1 MPQDDGISRR
11 AAGQDPVRLAVIVTT
26 DLPLLEQLVRAYYAE
41 DGHSFR
47 DDRQL
52 PALAAL
58 AAGEAFGR
66 AWLIRVGARPVG
78 YAVLAF
84 SFSVEAGGRE
94 ACIDEL
100 YLVPEVRKRG
110 IGRRVLALLEAEA
123 RAQGVRRVFLE
134 VARDNRAIGLYRRAG
149 YADQDRFLM
158 SKVLAHE
165 APLADR
171 PDAAG
176 GCRHR
181 DGAAGGPP
189 GSQRRRRSPLGS

>member
-1 MPQDDGISRR
+1 MPQDDGISRTP
-11 AAGQDPVRLAVIVTT
+11 ATQGSVRLAAVVRT

-41 DGHSFR
+41 DGHTFQ
-47 DDRQL
+47 DGRQL

-100 YLVPEVRKRG
+100 YILPEVRKRG
-110 IGRRVLALLEAEA
+110 IGRRILALLEAEA
-123 RAQGVRRVFLE
+123 RAEGVRRVFLE
-134 VARDNRAIGLYRRAG
+134 VARHNRAIGLYRRAG
-149 YADQDRFLM
+149 YLDHDRFLM
-158 SKVLAHE
+158 SKFL
-165 APLADR
+165 D
-171 PDAAG
+171 
-176 GCRHR
+176 
-181 DGAAGGPP
+181 
-189 GSQRRRRSPLGS
+189 